1 MNIDIEKYLDLD
13 KTITKTY
20 LLKYGY
26 PEILNHIK
34 EIIIKLGN
42 NLGSDYKKIG
52 DDVWLHQS
60 VKLANNVNIT
70 GPCIIGENSELRPGA
85 YIRGSVI
92 IGNNSV
98 IGNSTEL
105 KNAILF
111 DGVKVPHFNYIGDSV
126 LGYKVHFGA
135 GSITSNVKSDES
147 LVSLVINEGKVLT
160 NRKKIGA
167 LVGDMTEIGC
177 NAVLTPGT
185 IIGRNTTIY
194 PLVMVRGLIKENSIV
209 KKEDVIVRKVKHE
222 DLPRL

>member
-1 MNIDIEKYLDLD
+1 MNIEKYLDLD
-13 KTITKTY
+13 KTITKPY

-26 PEILNHIK
+26 PEILNHIQ
-34 EIIIKLGN
+34 EIIIELGN
-42 NLGSDYKKIG
+42 NLGNDYKKIN
-52 DDVWLHQS
+52 DNVWIHQS
-60 VKLANNVNIT
+60 VKLIDNINIT
-70 GPCIIGENSELRPGA
+70 GPCIIGKNTELRPGV
-85 YIRGSVI
+85 YIRGNVI
-92 IGNNSV
+92 IGNDSV

-105 KNAILF
+105 KNTILF

-147 LVSLVINEGKVLT
+147 LVSLVINDEKVLT

-185 IIGRNTTIY
+185 IIGKNTTIY
-194 PLVMVRGLIKENSIV
+194 PLVMVRGLIEENSIV
-209 KKEDVIVRKVKHE
+209 KKDDVIVRKVKHE

>member
-1 MNIDIEKYLDLD
+1 MNIEKYLDLD
-13 KTITKTY
+13 KTITKPY

-26 PEILNHIK
+26 PEILNHIQ
-34 EIIIKLGN
+34 EIIIELGN
-42 NLGSDYKKIG
+42 NLENDYKKIS
-52 DDVWLHQS
+52 DNVWIHQS
-60 VKLANNVNIT
+60 VKLIDNINLT
-70 GPCIIGENSELRPGA
+70 GPCIIGKNTELRPGV
-85 YIRGSVI
+85 YIRGNVI
-92 IGNNSV
+92 VGNDSV

-105 KNAILF
+105 KNTILF

-147 LVSLVINEGKVLT
+147 LVSLVINDEKVLT

-167 LVGDMTEIGC
+167 LVGDMSEIGC

-185 IIGRNTTIY
+185 IIGKNTTIY
-194 PLVMVRGLIKENSIV
+194 PLVMVRGLIEENSIV
-209 KKEDVIVRKVKHE
+209 KKDDVIVRKVKHE

>member
-1 MNIDIEKYLDLD
+1 MNIEKYLDLD
-13 KTITKTY
+13 KTIIKPY

-26 PEILNHIK
+26 PEILNHIQ
-34 EIIIKLGN
+34 EIIIERGN
-42 NLGSDYKKIG
+42 NLGNDYKKIS
-52 DDVWLHQS
+52 DNVWIHQS
-60 VKLANNVNIT
+60 VKLIDNVNIA
-70 GPCIIGENSELRPGA
+70 GPCIIGENTELRPGV

-135 GSITSNVKSDES
+135 GSITSNVKSDET
-147 LVSLVINEGKVLT
+147 LVSLVINDEKVLT

-185 IIGRNTTIY
+185 IIGKNTTIY
-194 PLVMVRGLIKENSIV
+194 PLVMVRGLIEENSIV
-209 KKEDVIVRKVKHE
+209 KKDDVIVRKVKHE

>member
-1 MNIDIEKYLDLD
+1 MNIEKYLDLD
-13 KTITKTY
+13 KTITKPY

-26 PEILNHIK
+26 PEILNHIQ
-34 EIIIKLGN
+34 EIIIELGN
-42 NLGSDYKKIG
+42 NLENDYKKIS
-52 DDVWLHQS
+52 DNVWIHQS
-60 VKLANNVNIT
+60 VKLIDNINLT
-70 GPCIIGENSELRPGA
+70 GPCIIGKNTELRPGV

-147 LVSLVINEGKVLT
+147 LVSLVINDEKVLT

-167 LVGDMTEIGC
+167 LVGDMSEIGC

-185 IIGRNTTIY
+185 IIGKNTTIY
-194 PLVMVRGLIKENSIV
+194 PLVMVRGLIEENSIV
-209 KKEDVIVRKVKHE
+209 KKDDVIVRKVKHE

>member
-1 MNIDIEKYLDLD
+1 MNIDIERYLNLD
-13 KTITKTY
+13 KTITKPY

-34 EIIIKLGN
+34 EIIIELGN
-42 NLGSDYKKIG
+42 NLGSDYEKIS
-52 DDVWLHQS
+52 DDVWVHQS

-70 GPCIIGENSELRPGA
+70 DPCIIGENSELRPGA

-147 LVSLVINEGKVLT
+147 LVSLVINEEKVLT

>member
-1 MNIDIEKYLDLD
+1 MNIEKYLDLD
-13 KTITKTY
+13 KTIIKPY

-26 PEILNHIK
+26 PEILNHIQ
-34 EIIIKLGN
+34 EIIIELGN
-42 NLGSDYKKIG
+42 NLGNDYKKIS
-52 DDVWLHQS
+52 DNVWIHQS
-60 VKLANNVNIT
+60 VKLIDNVNIA
-70 GPCIIGENSELRPGA
+70 GPCIIGENTELRPGV

-135 GSITSNVKSDES
+135 GSITSNVKSDET
-147 LVSLVINEGKVLT
+147 LVSLVINDEKVLT

-185 IIGRNTTIY
+185 IIGKNTTIY
-194 PLVMVRGLIKENSIV
+194 PLVMVRGLIEENSIV
-209 KKEDVIVRKVKHE
+209 KKDDVIVRKVKHE

>member
-1 MNIDIEKYLDLD
+1 MNIKKYLDLD
-13 KTITKTY
+13 KTITKPY

-26 PEILNHIK
+26 PEILNHIQ
-34 EIIIKLGN
+34 EIIIELGN
-42 NLGSDYKKIG
+42 NLENDYKKIS
-52 DDVWLHQS
+52 DNVWIHQS
-60 VKLANNVNIT
+60 VKLIDNINLT
-70 GPCIIGENSELRPGA
+70 GPCIIGKNTELRPGV
-85 YIRGSVI
+85 YIRGNVI
-92 IGNNSV
+92 VGNNSV

-147 LVSLVINEGKVLT
+147 LVSLVINDEKILT

-167 LVGDMTEIGC
+167 LVGDMSEIGC

-185 IIGRNTTIY
+185 IIGKNTTIY
-194 PLVMVRGLIKENSIV
+194 PLVMVRGLIEENSIV
-209 KKEDVIVRKVKHE
+209 KKDDVIVRKVKHE

>member
-1 MNIDIEKYLDLD
+1 MNIEKYLDLD
-13 KTITKTY
+13 KTIAKPY

-26 PEILNHIK
+26 PEILNHIQ
-34 EIIIKLGN
+34 EIIIELGN
-42 NLGSDYKKIG
+42 NLGNDYKKIS
-52 DDVWLHQS
+52 DNVWLHQS
-60 VKLANNVNIT
+60 VKLIDNVNIT
-70 GPCIIGENSELRPGA
+70 GPCIIGENTELRPGV

-135 GSITSNVKSDES
+135 GSITSNVKSDET
-147 LVSLVINEGKVLT
+147 LVSLIINDEKVLT

-167 LVGDMTEIGC
+167 LIGDMTEIGC

-185 IIGRNTTIY
+185 IIGKNTTIY
-194 PLVMVRGLIKENSIV
+194 PLVMVRGLIEENSIV
-209 KKEDVIVRKVKHE
+209 KKDDVIVRKVKHE

>member
-13 KTITKTY
+13 KTITRSY

-34 EIIIKLGN
+34 EIIIELGN
-42 NLGSDYKKIG
+42 NLGSDYKKIS
-52 DDVWLHQS
+52 DDVWVHQS

-70 GPCIIGENSELRPGA
+70 GPCIIGENTELRPSA

-111 DGVKVPHFNYIGDSV
+111 DGVKVPHFNYIGDSI

-147 LVSLVINEGKVLT
+147 NVSLVIDSRKQKT
-160 NRKKIGA
+160 TRKKIGS
-167 LVGDMTEIGC
+167 LIGDNCEIGC
-177 NAVLTPGT
+177 NAVLTPGV
-185 IIGRNTTIY
+185 ILGKNTTVY
-194 PLVMVRGLIKENSIV
+194 PLVMVRGTIPESSIV
-209 KKEDVIVRKVKHE
+209 KKTDVITRKVKHE
-222 DLPRL
+222 SLPRL